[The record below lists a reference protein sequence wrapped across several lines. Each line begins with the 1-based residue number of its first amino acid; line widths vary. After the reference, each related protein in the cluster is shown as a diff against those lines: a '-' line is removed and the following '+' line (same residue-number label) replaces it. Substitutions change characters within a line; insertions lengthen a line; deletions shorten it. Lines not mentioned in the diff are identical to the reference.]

1 MDKQDI
7 ILMYIRDQ
15 KSKRSI
21 ARETGFA
28 RKTVDKYINEY
39 EKQLVELGIDP
50 QDKIKRQELIK
61 ELTDKPT
68 YKSSPRF
75 KPVVTEKLI
84 ERIKFYLEENKRK
97 RLTGLSKQQK
107 KKKDIYE
114 ALLEE
119 GFNVSYTTVL
129 RVANKLEAKAHE
141 AYIRQEYVPG
151 NVVEFDWGTVKI
163 HVNGGALREYQM
175 AVFTSAYSNL
185 RWAKLF
191 PKQDSQCFVESH
203 SDFFE
208 YVGGSFAQV
217 VYDNMRVAVRKFIS
231 KTEKEPTEE
240 LLRLSLYYRYKFR
253 FCNVRSGNEKGHVER
268 SVEVVRRKAFSKK
281 DTFASLDEA
290 NEYLLNVCEGLN
302 NKTTL
307 GKDKEFIRLLD
318 LIGKVGIEKVEK
330 SISIVS
336 NSTPTSV
343 TLDKIEFICQRN
355 NDMEFYKQ
363 YFKDKDSEIINNSLH
378 MLSDYAN
385 LLSERKGDIS

>member
-1 MDKQDI
+1 M
-7 ILMYIRDQ
+7 
-15 KSKRSI
+15 
-21 ARETGFA
+21 
-28 RKTVDKYINEY
+28 
-39 EKQLVELGIDP
+39 
-50 QDKIKRQELIK
+50 
-61 ELTDKPT
+61 
-68 YKSSPRF
+68 YKSSPRV